1 METKESRNSCI
12 YRQNRLKSKAVTRGE
27 MPLYIE
33 KGQIHQ
39 EDTIVNIYA
48 PNTRVPKY
56 ITDTYRSE
64 VRNR

>member
-1 METKESRNSCI
+1 
-12 YRQNRLKSKAVTRGE
+12 

>member
-1 METKESRNSCI
+1 
-12 YRQNRLKSKAVTRGE
+12 

-39 EDTIVNIYA
+39 EDTIANIYT
-48 PNTRVPKY
+48 PNIRAPKY
-56 ITDTYRSE
+56 ITNTYRSE